1 MNLRPPGYEPGELP
15 DCSTP
20 RRRSIVALSTTI
32 APVDWTIYGALIAGF
47 LAVSGATALLVVR
60 VLHGRRMLKRF
71 RRHLAKELRRLA
83 DLGEHTVEKVET
95 ATDTADL
102 DESLGRLRV
111 TLARF
116 AVLQAALD
124 EATDAVTRVTAV
136 YPHK

>member
-1 MNLRPPGYEPGELP
+1 
-15 DCSTP
+15 
-20 RRRSIVALSTTI
+20 
-32 APVDWTIYGALIAGF
+32 VDWTIYGALIAGF

-136 YPHK
+136 YPHT